1 MAKIT
6 TKPIV
11 AIIGSRSI
19 KALNINQYVRPAS
32 VAQIISGGAN
42 GVDMIAEHWAKSNH
56 IDFIAFLPNYKIYG
70 SKAPLI
76 RDKEMVDAADVIIAF
91 WDGVSTGTLYTI
103 QYAYSIGR
111 KCIVH
116 LIKDRD

>member
-1 MAKIT
+1 M
-6 TKPIV
+6 
-11 AIIGSRSI
+11 
-19 KALNINQYVRPAS
+19 RPTS

-42 GVDMIAEHWAKSNH
+42 GVDMIAEQWAKSNK

-70 SKAPLI
+70 NKAPLQ
-76 RDKEMVDAADVIIAF
+76 RDREMVDASDVVIAF

-116 LIKDRD
+116 LIEEHD